1 MDRIIGQLL
10 RKIICFQ
17 LLLKNLS
24 QKPITF
30 MSLLEIL
37 HCSNAKFP
45 LLWRILCQLLAGW
58 KITVLNTSQI
68 ISVFY
73 FSFLLL
79 GHTSSYF
86 YLEEFIVTYFES
98 RVYSR
103 FCQYVQLGGY
113 KVEIF
118 WEDHKILKKIEDLFK
133 ILWPSQSIWTLSLE
147 ILVFQDLKHLSN
159 PNQAK

>member
-1 MDRIIGQLL
+1 MDIIIGQLL

-17 LLLKNLS
+17 LWLKNLS
-24 QKPITF
+24 QKLITF
-30 MSLLEIL
+30 MWLLEIL

-103 FCQYVQLGGY
+103 FWQYVQLGGY
-113 KVEIF
+113 KVQ
-118 WEDHKILKKIEDLFK
+118 ILKKIEDLFK
-133 ILWPSQSIWTLSLE
+133 ILWPDQSIWTFTITIIYS
-147 ILVFQDLKHLSN
+147 IPLVAYKLYSKGVSSV
-159 PNQAK
+159 